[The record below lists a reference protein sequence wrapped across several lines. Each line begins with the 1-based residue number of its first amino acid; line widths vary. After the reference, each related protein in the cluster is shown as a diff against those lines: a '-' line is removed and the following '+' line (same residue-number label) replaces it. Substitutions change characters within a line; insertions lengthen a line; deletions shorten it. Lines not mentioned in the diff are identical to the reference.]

1 MVTPGYLIV
10 TSSYLVVVSAYLI
23 ASIGYFLLLPIT
35 SQRPHY
41 VVSTSIWGRY
51 YVDVSKTKF
60 QQISISFPCI
70 FSM

>member
-10 TSSYLVVVSAYLI
+10 TSSYLVVASAYLI

>member
-10 TSSYLVVVSAYLI
+10 TSGYLVVVSAYLI
-23 ASIGYFLLLPIT
+23 ASTGYFLLLPIT
-35 SQRPHY
+35 PQRPHH
-41 VVSTSIWGRY
+41 VESTSIWGRY